1 MEAILQFLS
10 RSQEFADIRI
20 RKGERQALNDVN
32 KAARFRQT
40 GKVQTTPVSAQYSD
54 EAVSTCAS

>member
-40 GKVQTTPVSAQYSD
+40 GKVQTTPVSAQ
-54 EAVSTCAS
+54 